1 MSQNLNL
8 SSRRAVIRVSIELQ
22 LISNPIPRRDLI
34 VRLTDDAD
42 LYFLY
47 NLLISEEDFQSL
59 KVQQGLLIDFT
70 AFPQKFIDLL
80 EQCISEQS
88 KENPRFLL
96 QLSSPSSALNQGS
109 ANLNIVET
117 NAFKHLTHLSLKL
130 LPGSDVEIKKY
141 LATCLASMKI
151 TGLND
156 YRPVA
161 LTSVVMK
168 SFERLVLSYL
178 KDITDPLLDPL
189 QFAYRSNRPVD
200 DAVNM
205 ALHFILQHLD
215 SPGSYARILFVD
227 FSSAFNTI
235 IPALLRDK
243 LFQLNVPD
251 SMCSWIT
258 DFLTDRRQFVRL
270 GTHVSDLQHISTGSP
285 QGCVLSPL
293 LFSLYTNGCT
303 FGHQSVKLLKF
314 ADDTTLIGLI
324 SDGDESA
331 YRGEI
336 DRLVSWCSMNN
347 LELNSLKTVEM
358 TVDFRKNPAPHP
370 PVILCDSPVSSAESF
385 CFLGT
390 TITKELKWEQNI
402 RSLTKKAQQKFLLPV
417 KMLVNS
423 YTAIIES
430 EEKEQLQQKLRKT
443 EEDLTRQLNYTQQT
457 LSEKSRELDKLRS
470 EWTSQTSTMSSRH
483 TQDLTAER
491 EKALE
496 IQTRLQQQND
506 QLRRELEAT
515 HQRSTQQLQT
525 RLAELETSNRE
536 LTEKKYKSDS
546 TIRDLKAKLL
556 GLEEESQRMKQQ
568 VTSLRRENGTLD
580 TECHEKERLVNQLQT
595 RVAVLEQEIKDKDQ
609 LILRT
614 KEVLEATQQQKTSVE
629 ETAECKQLQIGRLE
643 STVKSLSEELIKA
656 NGIIKKLQGDLKALV
671 GKIKVK
677 NTVTVS
683 QEKVLQETTDRLQR
697 EQRELQDTQHRLR
710 LKEDEVSKLQEQ
722 LESTV
727 KKLDESK
734 EVLKT
739 NENVITWLNKQLNEN
754 QLSRKQ
760 DTVGVFETPQ
770 PGAGLRLAPASHNM
784 LESKTFSSL
793 GQPYPVTS
801 TLNSKHS
808 FPLSCVQFNPMSAK
822 ASMSPVQGNGNP
834 AALQLSS
841 NKENG
846 EPLGL
851 DSKYF
856 ERRDESIPLRGLV
869 PSMHLNKEIAKP
881 SSNMVNAKP
890 TAPSAYFPV

>member
-1 MSQNLNL
+1 MTELLFNETLQVHVKCKDCDD
-8 SSRRAVIRVSIELQ
+8 RRAVIRVSIELQ
-22 LISNPIPRRDLI
+22 LISNPIHRRDLV

-80 EQCISEQS
+80 EKCISEQS
-88 KENPRFLL
+88 KEYPRFLL

-141 LATCLASMKI
+141 LATCLASMK
-151 TGLND
+151 
-156 YRPVA
+156 
-161 LTSVVMK
+161 
-168 SFERLVLSYL
+168 
-178 KDITDPLLDPL
+178 
-189 QFAYRSNRPVD
+189 
-200 DAVNM
+200 
-205 ALHFILQHLD
+205 
-215 SPGSYARILFVD
+215 
-227 FSSAFNTI
+227 
-235 IPALLRDK
+235 
-243 LFQLNVPD
+243 
-251 SMCSWIT
+251 
-258 DFLTDRRQFVRL
+258 
-270 GTHVSDLQHISTGSP
+270 
-285 QGCVLSPL
+285 
-293 LFSLYTNGCT
+293 
-303 FGHQSVKLLKF
+303 
-314 ADDTTLIGLI
+314 
-324 SDGDESA
+324 
-331 YRGEI
+331 
-336 DRLVSWCSMNN
+336 
-347 LELNSLKTVEM
+347 
-358 TVDFRKNPAPHP
+358 
-370 PVILCDSPVSSAESF
+370 
-385 CFLGT
+385 
-390 TITKELKWEQNI
+390 
-402 RSLTKKAQQKFLLPV
+402 
-417 KMLVNS
+417 
-423 YTAIIES
+423 
-430 EEKEQLQQKLRKT
+430 EEKEQLQQKLQKT
-443 EEDLTRQLNYTQQT
+443 EEDLSRQLNYAQQT
-457 LSEKSRELDKLRS
+457 LSEKSRELEKLRS
-470 EWTSQTSTMSSRH
+470 EWTSQTTTLSSRH
-483 TQDLTAER
+483 TQDLTTER
-491 EKALE
+491 EKAME

-525 RLAELETSNRE
+525 RLSELETSNRE

-568 VTSLRRENGTLD
+568 VTSLRRENSTLD
-580 TECHEKERLVNQLQT
+580 TECHEKERLMNQLQT
-595 RVAVLEQEIKDKDQ
+595 RVAVLEQEMKDKDQ

-614 KEVLEATQQQKTSVE
+614 KEVLEATQQQKTSAE
-629 ETAECKQLQIGRLE
+629 ETAESKQLQVGKLE

-683 QEKVLQETTDRLQR
+683 QEKVLQETTERLQK

-710 LKEDEVSKLQEQ
+710 LKEEEVLKLQER
-722 LESTV
+722 LEATV
-727 KKLDESK
+727 KNLDESK
-734 EVLKT
+734 EVMKT

-770 PGAGLRLAPASHNM
+770 PGAGLRHAPASHNM
-784 LESKTFSSL
+784 LDSKTFSSL

-808 FPLSCVQFNPMSAK
+808 FPLSCVSAGPRSILTLHNPNSGPKVQFNPMSAK
-822 ASMSPVQGNGNP
+822 AITSPVEGSGNP
-834 AALQLSS
+834 TALQSSS

-869 PSMHLNKEIAKP
+869 PSMHLNKEISKPSLNMVTAKP
-881 SSNMVNAKP
+881 V
-890 TAPSAYFPV
+890 APSAYFPG

>member
-1 MSQNLNL
+1 MTELLFNKTLQVHVKCKDCDD
-8 SSRRAVIRVSIELQ
+8 RRAVIRISIELQ

-141 LATCLASMKI
+141 LATCLAGMK
-151 TGLND
+151 
-156 YRPVA
+156 
-161 LTSVVMK
+161 
-168 SFERLVLSYL
+168 
-178 KDITDPLLDPL
+178 
-189 QFAYRSNRPVD
+189 
-200 DAVNM
+200 
-205 ALHFILQHLD
+205 
-215 SPGSYARILFVD
+215 
-227 FSSAFNTI
+227 
-235 IPALLRDK
+235 
-243 LFQLNVPD
+243 
-251 SMCSWIT
+251 
-258 DFLTDRRQFVRL
+258 
-270 GTHVSDLQHISTGSP
+270 
-285 QGCVLSPL
+285 
-293 LFSLYTNGCT
+293 
-303 FGHQSVKLLKF
+303 
-314 ADDTTLIGLI
+314 
-324 SDGDESA
+324 
-331 YRGEI
+331 
-336 DRLVSWCSMNN
+336 
-347 LELNSLKTVEM
+347 
-358 TVDFRKNPAPHP
+358 
-370 PVILCDSPVSSAESF
+370 
-385 CFLGT
+385 
-390 TITKELKWEQNI
+390 
-402 RSLTKKAQQKFLLPV
+402 
-417 KMLVNS
+417 
-423 YTAIIES
+423 
-430 EEKEQLQQKLRKT
+430 EEKEQLQQKLKKT

-470 EWTSQTSTMSSRH
+470 EWTSQTTTLSSRH

-525 RLAELETSNRE
+525 RLSELETSNRE

-568 VTSLRRENGTLD
+568 VTSLRRENSTLD

-629 ETAECKQLQIGRLE
+629 ETAESKQLQIGKLE

-683 QEKVLQETTDRLQR
+683 QEKVLQETTERLQR

-722 LESTV
+722 LDSTV

-784 LESKTFSSL
+784 LDSKTFSSL

-808 FPLSCVQFNPMSAK
+808 FPLSCVSAGPHSVLTLHNPNPGPKVQFNPMSAK
-822 ASMSPVQGNGNP
+822 ASMSPVEGNGNP
-834 AALQLSS
+834 TALQSSS

-890 TAPSAYFPV
+890 AALSAYFPV

>member
-1 MSQNLNL
+1 
-8 SSRRAVIRVSIELQ
+8 RRTVIRVSIELQ
-22 LISNPIPRRDLI
+22 LVTNPMHRRDLI

-47 NLLISEEDFQSL
+47 NLVISEEDFQSL

-96 QLSSPSSALNQGS
+96 QLSSPSSPLNHSS

-141 LATCLASMKI
+141 LATCLATMK
-151 TGLND
+151 
-156 YRPVA
+156 
-161 LTSVVMK
+161 
-168 SFERLVLSYL
+168 
-178 KDITDPLLDPL
+178 
-189 QFAYRSNRPVD
+189 
-200 DAVNM
+200 
-205 ALHFILQHLD
+205 
-215 SPGSYARILFVD
+215 
-227 FSSAFNTI
+227 
-235 IPALLRDK
+235 
-243 LFQLNVPD
+243 
-251 SMCSWIT
+251 
-258 DFLTDRRQFVRL
+258 
-270 GTHVSDLQHISTGSP
+270 
-285 QGCVLSPL
+285 
-293 LFSLYTNGCT
+293 
-303 FGHQSVKLLKF
+303 
-314 ADDTTLIGLI
+314 
-324 SDGDESA
+324 
-331 YRGEI
+331 
-336 DRLVSWCSMNN
+336 
-347 LELNSLKTVEM
+347 
-358 TVDFRKNPAPHP
+358 
-370 PVILCDSPVSSAESF
+370 
-385 CFLGT
+385 
-390 TITKELKWEQNI
+390 
-402 RSLTKKAQQKFLLPV
+402 
-417 KMLVNS
+417 
-423 YTAIIES
+423 
-430 EEKEQLQQKLRKT
+430 EEKDQLQQTLKKT

-470 EWTSQTSTMSSRH
+470 EWTSQTTTLSSRH
-483 TQDLTAER
+483 TQDLTTER

-496 IQTRLQQQND
+496 IQTRLQQQNE

-515 HQRSTQQLQT
+515 HQRSTHQLQT
-525 RLAELETSNRE
+525 RLSELETSNRE

-556 GLEEESQRMKQQ
+556 GLEEESQRAKQQ

-614 KEVLEATQQQKTSVE
+614 KEVLEATQQQKCSVE
-629 ETAECKQLQIGRLE
+629 ETSGSKQLQIGKLE
-643 STVKSLSEELIKA
+643 MTVKSLSEELIKA

-683 QEKVLQETTDRLQR
+683 QEKVLQETTERLQR
-697 EQRELQDTQHRLR
+697 EQRELQDTQHRLK
-710 LKEDEVSKLQEQ
+710 LKEDEVLKLNEQ
-722 LESTV
+722 LETTV
-727 KKLDESK
+727 KKLDESR

-739 NENVITWLNKQLNEN
+739 NDNVITWLNKQLNEN
-754 QLSRKQ
+754 QLCRKQ
-760 DTVGVFETPQ
+760 DNVGVFETPQ
-770 PGAGLRLAPASHNM
+770 PGLRLAPASHNM
-784 LESKTFSSL
+784 LDSKTFSSL

-808 FPLSCVQFNPMSAK
+808 FPLSCLSTGPRSILTLHNPNPGPKAGYFFSLFCPSICFHAK
-822 ASMSPVQGNGNP
+822 AKMDGNENP
-834 AALQLSS
+834 TALQSSS

-846 EPLGL
+846 ETLGL

-869 PSMHLNKEIAKP
+869 PSMHLNKEITKP
-881 SSNMVNAKP
+881 SSNMAGPKP
-890 TAPSAYFPV
+890 AAPSAYFPG

>member
-1 MSQNLNL
+1 MTELLFNKTLQVHVKCKDCDD
-8 SSRRAVIRVSIELQ
+8 RRAVIRVSIELQ
-22 LISNPIPRRDLI
+22 LISNPIHRRDLI

-80 EQCISEQS
+80 EQCIFEQS

-96 QLSSPSSALNQGS
+96 QLSSPSSALNHGF
-109 ANLNIVET
+109 ANLNVVET

-141 LATCLASMKI
+141 LATCLATMK
-151 TGLND
+151 
-156 YRPVA
+156 
-161 LTSVVMK
+161 
-168 SFERLVLSYL
+168 
-178 KDITDPLLDPL
+178 
-189 QFAYRSNRPVD
+189 
-200 DAVNM
+200 
-205 ALHFILQHLD
+205 
-215 SPGSYARILFVD
+215 
-227 FSSAFNTI
+227 
-235 IPALLRDK
+235 
-243 LFQLNVPD
+243 
-251 SMCSWIT
+251 
-258 DFLTDRRQFVRL
+258 
-270 GTHVSDLQHISTGSP
+270 
-285 QGCVLSPL
+285 
-293 LFSLYTNGCT
+293 
-303 FGHQSVKLLKF
+303 
-314 ADDTTLIGLI
+314 
-324 SDGDESA
+324 
-331 YRGEI
+331 
-336 DRLVSWCSMNN
+336 
-347 LELNSLKTVEM
+347 
-358 TVDFRKNPAPHP
+358 
-370 PVILCDSPVSSAESF
+370 
-385 CFLGT
+385 
-390 TITKELKWEQNI
+390 
-402 RSLTKKAQQKFLLPV
+402 
-417 KMLVNS
+417 
-423 YTAIIES
+423 
-430 EEKEQLQQKLRKT
+430 EEKEQLQQKLKKT
-443 EEDLTRQLNYTQQT
+443 EEDLTKQLNYAQQT

-470 EWTSQTSTMSSRH
+470 EWTSQTTSLSSRH

-496 IQTRLQQQND
+496 IQTRLQQQNE

-525 RLAELETSNRE
+525 RLSELETSNRE

-546 TIRDLKAKLL
+546 TIRDQKAKLL
-556 GLEEESQRMKQQ
+556 GLEEESQRAKQQ
-568 VTSLRRENGTLD
+568 VASLRRENSTLD

-609 LILRT
+609 LVLRT

-629 ETAECKQLQIGRLE
+629 ETAESKQLQIGKLE

-683 QEKVLQETTDRLQR
+683 QEKVLQETTERLQR

-710 LKEDEVSKLQEQ
+710 LKEDEVSKLKEQ
-722 LESTV
+722 LDATV
-727 KKLDESK
+727 QKLDESR

-760 DTVGVFETPQ
+760 DSVGVFETPQ

-784 LESKTFSSL
+784 LDSKTFPSL

-822 ASMSPVQGNGNP
+822 ASMSPVEGNGNP
-834 AALQLSS
+834 TAPQSSS

-869 PSMHLNKEIAKP
+869 PSMHLNKEITKP
-881 SSNMVNAKP
+881 SSNMAGAKP
-890 TAPSAYFPV
+890 AAPSAYFPG

>member
-1 MSQNLNL
+1 MTELLFNKTLQVHVKCKDCDD
-8 SSRRAVIRVSIELQ
+8 RRAVIRVSIELQ
-22 LISNPIPRRDLI
+22 LVSNPIHRRDLV

-47 NLLISEEDFQSL
+47 NLVISEEDFQSL

-96 QLSSPSSALNQGS
+96 QLTSPSSALNHGI

-141 LATCLASMKI
+141 LATCLAAMK
-151 TGLND
+151 
-156 YRPVA
+156 
-161 LTSVVMK
+161 
-168 SFERLVLSYL
+168 
-178 KDITDPLLDPL
+178 
-189 QFAYRSNRPVD
+189 
-200 DAVNM
+200 
-205 ALHFILQHLD
+205 
-215 SPGSYARILFVD
+215 
-227 FSSAFNTI
+227 
-235 IPALLRDK
+235 
-243 LFQLNVPD
+243 
-251 SMCSWIT
+251 
-258 DFLTDRRQFVRL
+258 
-270 GTHVSDLQHISTGSP
+270 
-285 QGCVLSPL
+285 
-293 LFSLYTNGCT
+293 
-303 FGHQSVKLLKF
+303 
-314 ADDTTLIGLI
+314 
-324 SDGDESA
+324 
-331 YRGEI
+331 
-336 DRLVSWCSMNN
+336 
-347 LELNSLKTVEM
+347 
-358 TVDFRKNPAPHP
+358 
-370 PVILCDSPVSSAESF
+370 
-385 CFLGT
+385 
-390 TITKELKWEQNI
+390 
-402 RSLTKKAQQKFLLPV
+402 
-417 KMLVNS
+417 
-423 YTAIIES
+423 
-430 EEKEQLQQKLRKT
+430 EEKEQLQQKLKKT
-443 EEDLTRQLNYTQQT
+443 EEDLTRQLNYAQQT

-470 EWTSQTSTMSSRH
+470 EWTSQTTTLSSRH

-496 IQTRLQQQND
+496 IQTRLQQQNE

-525 RLAELETSNRE
+525 RLSELETSNRE

-556 GLEEESQRMKQQ
+556 GLEEESQRAKQQ
-568 VTSLRRENGTLD
+568 VASLRRENSTLD
-580 TECHEKERLVNQLQT
+580 AECHEKERLVNQLQT
-595 RVAVLEQEIKDKDQ
+595 RVAVFEQEIKDKDQ
-609 LILRT
+609 LVLRT
-614 KEVLEATQQQKTSVE
+614 KEVLEATQQQKTSVD
-629 ETAECKQLQIGRLE
+629 ETVESKQLQIGKLE

-683 QEKVLQETTDRLQR
+683 QEKVLQETTERLQR

-710 LKEDEVSKLQEQ
+710 LKEDEVSKLKEQ
-722 LESTV
+722 LEATV
-727 KKLDESK
+727 KKLDESR

-770 PGAGLRLAPASHNM
+770 PGAGLRHAPASHNM
-784 LESKTFSSL
+784 LDSKTFSSL

-808 FPLSCVQFNPMSAK
+808 FPLSCVSTGPRSVLTLHNPNPGPKVQFNPMSAK
-822 ASMSPVQGNGNP
+822 ASMSPVEGTGNP
-834 AALQLSS
+834 TAPQSSS

-881 SSNMVNAKP
+881 SSNMASAKP
-890 TAPSAYFPV
+890 TALSAYFPG